1 MRTSLGLFGRRTRS
15 IGLDLGS
22 GFVKLVEVD
31 HSADR
36 PEVTCVAMHPL
47 PAGAIVEGQVMDDGV
62 VCETLKA
69 LFRDAGFKG
78 RRVVTA
84 VGGHDVIL
92 RKIEMDRM
100 KASEAREVIRWEAE
114 QHIPFDLASVEIDF
128 HILDPGA
135 EGARMEVLL
144 VAAKREVVAG
154 MAKLLT
160 EAGLQPA
167 LIDVHAFALHN
178 GFEYNYPEAMQG
190 LVALVDIG
198 LGTTQV
204 SLLED
209 GVPLL
214 TRDVPFGS
222 GQLRAD
228 LQRERGLGAQEAED
242 VVRGR
247 VRLAGLEPL
256 IGASADQVAVGIE
269 RATAFLSARQS
280 GEGVGRIYLCG
291 GGARTP
297 GLPSALAAR
306 MNVET
311 NVANPFERIPVRPGA
326 ASGVDLEQAAPML
339 LLSLGLALRSP

>member
-1 MRTSLGLFGRRTRS
+1 MRARLGFFGRGRRS

-36 PEVTCVAMHPL
+36 PEVTCVAMRPL
-47 PAGAIVEGQVMDDGV
+47 PTGAIVEGQVMDEGV
-62 VCETLKA
+62 VCDTLRA
-69 LFRDAGFKG
+69 LFRDVGYDG

-92 RKIEMDRM
+92 KKIEMDRM
-100 KASEAREVIRWEAE
+100 KASDARDVIRWEAE
-114 QHIPFDLASVEIDF
+114 QHIPFDLASVELDF
-128 HILDPGA
+128 HILNPRA
-135 EGARMEVLL
+135 EGVRMEVLL

-154 MAKLLT
+154 MAKLLAG
-160 EAGLQPA
+160 AGLEPA
-167 LIDVHAFALHN
+167 LVDVHAFALHN

-198 LGTTQV
+198 HDTTHV
-204 SLLED
+204 NLLED

-222 GQLRAD
+222 SKLREE
-228 LQRERGLGAQEAED
+228 LQRQGGLGAEQAED

-247 VRLAGLEPL
+247 LRLAGLEPL
-256 IGASADQVAVGIE
+256 IGASAEQVAVGIE
-269 RATAFLSARQS
+269 RATAFLATRQS

-297 GLPSALAAR
+297 GLPSALGQR

-311 NVANPFERIPVRPGA
+311 AVANPFERIPVRPGA
-326 ASGVDLEQAAPML
+326 GRGVDLDLAAPML